1 VAPAGPECPVRRP
14 LWADAATRIE
24 TIEEPTMPAWSGLIS
39 EAELEVY
46 RRAGYQKQFGLGQRP
61 ALLIID
67 VEYNFTGDV
76 DEPILDSIAKYS
88 NSCGEMA
95 WQSIPHIASLL
106 ALARS
111 MNLPIAYSHGH
122 ENEDTVRTPRLGTA
136 IVDELAP
143 CPGELVIAKS
153 AASAF
158 FGTSLV
164 SFLIENRVDTVIHTG
179 CVTSGCVR
187 ASVVDAASYGFKN
200 AIVEECVFDR
210 ALTPHQANLFDM
222 DAKYGDVISLADV
235 KTYLRNL
242 NDTEGLQADTGG
254 A

>member
-1 VAPAGPECPVRRP
+1 
-14 LWADAATRIE
+14 
-24 TIEEPTMPAWSGLIS
+24 MSAWTGLIS

-46 RRAGYQKQFGLGQRP
+46 RQAGYQKQFGLGTRP

-76 DEPILDSIAKYS
+76 DEPILDSIAKYA
-88 NSCGEMA
+88 NSCSEMA
-95 WQSIPHIASLL
+95 WRAIPHIASLL

-111 MNLPIAYSHGH
+111 MRLPIAYSHGR
-122 ENEDTVRTPRLGTA
+122 EDADTAQTPRLGTA

-143 CPGELVIAKS
+143 NPGELVIAKS

-222 DAKYGDVISLADV
+222 DAKYGDVISLADA
-235 KTYLRNL
+235 KTYLLNL
-242 NDTEGLQADTGG
+242 RKDAESLQAGTGG

>member
-1 VAPAGPECPVRRP
+1 M
-14 LWADAATRIE
+14 AARVE
-24 TIEEPTMPAWSGLIS
+24 TIEEPMMPAWSGLIS

-46 RRAGYQKQFGLGQRP
+46 RRAGYQQKFGLGERP

-88 NSCGEMA
+88 DSCGPMA
-95 WQSIPHIASLL
+95 WQSIPSIVSLL

-111 MNLPIAYSHGH
+111 LHLPIAYSHGR
-122 ENEDTVRTPRLGTA
+122 EGPDTVRMPRLGTA

-210 ALTPHQANLFDM
+210 ALTPHRANLFDM
-222 DAKYGDVISLADV
+222 DAKYGDVVSLAEIQE
-235 KTYLRNL
+235 YLR
-242 NDTEGLQADTGG
+242 GIHA
-254 A
+254 

>member
-1 VAPAGPECPVRRP
+1 
-14 LWADAATRIE
+14 
-24 TIEEPTMPAWSGLIS
+24 MPAWTGLIS

-46 RRAGYQKQFGLGQRP
+46 RRAGYQKTFGLGERP

-76 DEPILDSIAKYS
+76 DEPILDSIAKYA
-88 NSCGEMA
+88 NSCGPMA

-111 MNLPIAYSHGH
+111 LHLPIAYSHGR
-122 ENEDTVRTPRLGTA
+122 EGPETAREPRLGTA

-143 CPGELVIAKS
+143 CPGELVVAKS

-164 SFLIENRVDTVIHTG
+164 SFLIENHVDTVIHTG

-187 ASVVDAASYGFKN
+187 ASVVDGASYGFKN

-210 ALTPHQANLFDM
+210 ALTPHIANLFDM
-222 DAKYGDVISLADV
+222 DAKYGDVVSLAEIEA
-235 KTYLRNL
+235 YLSDLSRA
-242 NDTEGLQADTGG
+242 G
-254 A
+254 

>member
-1 VAPAGPECPVRRP
+1 MGVTGLPRSLRRP
-14 LWADAATRIE
+14 RGRNQRLASTLCG
-24 TIEEPTMPAWSGLIS
+24 EPNMPAWSGLIS

-46 RRAGYQKQFGLGQRP
+46 RRAGYQKKFGLGERP

-76 DEPILDSIAKYS
+76 DEPILDS
-88 NSCGEMA
+88 
-95 WQSIPHIASLL
+95 
-106 ALARS
+106 
-111 MNLPIAYSHGH
+111 
-122 ENEDTVRTPRLGTA
+122 
-136 IVDELAP
+136 
-143 CPGELVIAKS
+143 IAKS

-235 KTYLRNL
+235 KTYLRSL
-242 NDTEGLQADTGG
+242 NGSDGQQAD
-254 A
+254 ASSA

>member
-1 VAPAGPECPVRRP
+1 
-14 LWADAATRIE
+14 
-24 TIEEPTMPAWSGLIS
+24 MPAWTGLIS
-39 EAELEVY
+39 EDELEVY
-46 RRAGYQKQFGLGQRP
+46 RQAGYQKSFGLGERP

-88 NSCGEMA
+88 NSCGPMA
-95 WQSIPHIASLL
+95 WRAIPHIATLL

-111 MNLPIAYSHGH
+111 MELPIAYSHGR
-122 ENEDTVRTPRLGTA
+122 EEADTVRTPRLGTA

-164 SFLIENRVDTVIHTG
+164 SFLIENRVDTVIHSG

-210 ALTPHQANLFDM
+210 ALTPHRVNLFDL

-235 KTYLRNL
+235 KTYLQTL
-242 NDTEGLQADTGG
+242 CDTEGRRVKMSG